1 MYGVSLFF
9 GWILSKMN
17 KIEKIVF
24 FYKKITLDIYN
35 KNRICYTNSVFFMR
49 RPYKNEKEIFYVNT
63 CTRSDSGINC
73 LR

>member
-49 RPYKNEKEIFYVNT
+49 RPYKNEKEIFYANT
-63 CTRSDSGINC
+63 CSCSNIRVSC